1 MEWPEGNKTTG
12 TVTCSCGTRFLGRAS
27 RKSSRPFLSVRREIN
42 AAGEPEGFYRRL
54 PGASR
59 AVPPGDDNPTANQAK
74 GFKPVLVP
82 PMERNGSLQARAL
95 PLGLTSIPHHVG
107 LA

>member
-1 MEWPEGNKTTG
+1 M
-12 TVTCSCGTRFLGRAS
+12 
-27 RKSSRPFLSVRREIN
+27 SVRREIN